1 MKYLYTFFCAALI
14 SFFGW
19 AQDIP
24 IERPTIPEAEVPQA
38 VLDNQIYFFPNA
50 IVTEWQKQEGFDANE
65 EDAVR
70 YISSFRRDGRAG
82 FSASYLPTGELIF
95 QSQYMPPEN
104 IPETV
109 RLKVQYDYK
118 DYEVDHANF
127 LTVYSPKRE
136 IYEVRVRDRAL
147 VRQAYYD
154 VNGVRI
160 DENTLPV
167 EVILFTQ

>member
-1 MKYLYTFFCAALI
+1 
-14 SFFGW
+14 
-19 AQDIP
+19 
-24 IERPTIPEAEVPQA
+24 
-38 VLDNQIYFFPNA
+38 
-50 IVTEWQKQEGFDANE
+50 
-65 EDAVR
+65 
-70 YISSFRRDGRAG
+70 
-82 FSASYLPTGELIF
+82 
-95 QSQYMPPEN
+95 MPPEN